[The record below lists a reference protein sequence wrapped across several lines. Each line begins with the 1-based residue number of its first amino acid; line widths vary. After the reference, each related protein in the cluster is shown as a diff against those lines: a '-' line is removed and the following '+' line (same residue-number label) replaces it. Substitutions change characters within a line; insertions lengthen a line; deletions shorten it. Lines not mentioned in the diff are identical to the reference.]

1 MFVNQLSV
9 FIENREGRLEKVLDI
24 LKQNNINIISLS
36 LADSSDFGLLRM
48 IVSNPEEGKNALKE
62 AGFSAMLT
70 KVLAV
75 KLSHQVGQLQ
85 VLLSEICKAGI
96 NIEYTYAL
104 ATGNDDASI
113 VIKTADLEKAA
124 ELQYGKKPQLEQ
136 QLAMEEERVKNQS
149 MELVHENVSDEE
161 IAKIISR

>member
-1 MFVNQLSV
+1 MFINQLSV
-9 FIENREGRLEKVLDI
+9 FIENREGRLEQVLET
-24 LKQNNINIISLS
+24 LKEKNINIISLS
-36 LADSSDFGLLRM
+36 LADSSDYGLLRM
-48 IVSNPEEGKNALKE
+48 IVSDAETGKNALKD

-70 KVLAV
+70 QVLAV

-104 ATGNDDASI
+104 ATGGDDASI

-124 ELQYGKKPQLEQ
+124 EVLEKTG
-136 QLAMEEERVKNQS
+136 V
-149 MELVHENVSDEE
+149 ELIAAAE
-161 IAKIISR
+161 ISK

>member
-9 FIENREGRLEKVLDI
+9 FIENREGRLDQVLDI
-24 LKQNNINIISLS
+24 LKQNDINIISLS
-36 LADSSDFGLLRM
+36 LADTSDFGLLRM
-48 IVSNPEEGKNALKE
+48 IVSDPVKGKGALREEG
-62 AGFSAMLT
+62 FTAMLT
-70 KVLAV
+70 EVLAV
-75 KLSHQVGQLQ
+75 KLSHKVGQLQ

-124 ELQYGKKPQLEQ
+124 HEAAEQKAGAAQQAKSAATKK
-136 QLAMEEERVKNQS
+136 
-149 MELVHENVSDEE
+149 
-161 IAKIISR
+161 

>member
-9 FIENREGRLEKVLDI
+9 FIENREGRLEQVLET
-24 LKQNNINIISLS
+24 LKEKNINIISLS
-36 LADSSDFGLLRM
+36 LADSSDYGLLRM
-48 IVSNPEEGKNALKE
+48 IVSDAKAGKNALKD

-70 KVLAV
+70 PVLAV

-85 VLLSEICKAGI
+85 ILLSEICKAGI

-124 ELQYGKKPQLEQ
+124 AVLEKTGVELIDSAELGK
-136 QLAMEEERVKNQS
+136 
-149 MELVHENVSDEE
+149 
-161 IAKIISR
+161 